1 MKKRILIVDIG
12 GTHVKLLMSLRNE
25 REFPSGSRMRPE
37 QFLKRFKE
45 NVRGWKF
52 DVVSIGF
59 PAPVRKGR
67 IVRDPKHLGKGWVG
81 FHFARAIAKPVHLI
95 NDAAMQALGSYHG
108 RRMLFLGLGTGL
120 GSALVWDGTL
130 MPLELGDLPYPH
142 GKIIE
147 NYLGIPGLALL
158 GEKKWKREVLYAVGQ
173 LKQSFI
179 ANYVVLGGGLVHHF
193 ARLPKGIE
201 HGRNENAFL
210 GGKRL
215 WELTRNSREPKWLLL
230 LARKQ
235 PASATKEQ
243 YNRMIAEGLSD
254 LDNSGSRRA
263 HLQRVPQTFPQP
275 RLADPT
281 KPRYWPQV
289 GDYATIA
296 LLTSPANPEYAS

>member
-1 MKKRILIVDIG
+1 MNRRVLVVDVG
-12 GTHVKLLMSLRNE
+12 GSSVKLLRSARNE
-25 REFPSGSRMRPE
+25 RLFESGPRLRPK
-37 QFLKRFKE
+37 QFIAKFKE

-67 IVRDPKHLGKGWVG
+67 IVKDPKHLGKGWVG
-81 FHFARAIAKPVHLI
+81 FNFARAIAKPVHLI

-158 GEKKWKREVLYAVGQ
+158 GEKKWKREVLYAIGQ

-179 ANYVVLGGGLVHHF
+179 ADYVVLGGGLVHHF

-201 HGRNENAFL
+201 RGRNENAFL
-210 GGKRL
+210 GGRRL
-215 WELTRNSREPKWLLL
+215 WEAKRNSRELNW
-230 LARKQ
+230 
-235 PASATKEQ
+235 
-243 YNRMIAEGLSD
+243 
-254 LDNSGSRRA
+254 
-263 HLQRVPQTFPQP
+263 
-275 RLADPT
+275 RL
-281 KPRYWPQV
+281 
-289 GDYATIA
+289 I
-296 LLTSPANPEYAS
+296 

>member
-1 MKKRILIVDIG
+1 MNRRVLVVDVG
-12 GTHVKLLMSLRNE
+12 GSSVKLLRSARNE
-25 REFPSGSRMRPE
+25 RLFESGPRLRPK
-37 QFLKRFKE
+37 QFIAKFKE

-81 FHFARAIAKPVHLI
+81 FHFARAIAKPVRLI

-158 GEKKWKREVLYAVGQ
+158 GEKKWKREVLYAVEQ

-179 ANYVVLGGGLVHHF
+179 ADYVVLGGGLVHHF
-193 ARLPKGIE
+193 ARLPRGIE
-201 HGRNENAFL
+201 RGRNENAFF

-215 WELTRNSREPKWLLL
+215 WEAKRNSRELNW
-230 LARKQ
+230 
-235 PASATKEQ
+235 
-243 YNRMIAEGLSD
+243 
-254 LDNSGSRRA
+254 
-263 HLQRVPQTFPQP
+263 
-275 RLADPT
+275 RL
-281 KPRYWPQV
+281 
-289 GDYATIA
+289 I
-296 LLTSPANPEYAS
+296 